1 MKEGGNHM
9 SMPKAMSDEENMQR
23 QMFGTSQTGKTEE
36 NLKANDILKM
46 RRLSSVPLKLF
57 SHNI

>member
-1 MKEGGNHM
+1 M
-9 SMPKAMSDEENMQR
+9 SMPKAMSDEENMQT

-57 SHNI
+57 SHSI